1 MTYTLNDE
9 VKTEGRD
16 YARATVHRIAEIQKS
31 DLSFDDQFTAL
42 RDLWVEA
49 PIRMRSAV
57 VIAMAA
63 CLARV
68 K

>member
-1 MTYTLNDE
+1 MSYTL
-9 VKTEGRD
+9 TEEAKAERLD
-16 YARATVHRIAEIQKS
+16 YARAMAYRIAEIQKS

-42 RDLWVEA
+42 RDLWGEA

-63 CLARV
+63 CLARM